1 MQLNYCYF
9 QVKIL
14 TVNLIV
20 VKFFVNATQ
29 LLLGSDENSLN
40 ELFTCSELIMESLF
54 FTYNVEVRF

>member
-1 MQLNYCYF
+1 M
-9 QVKIL
+9 

-29 LLLGSDENSLN
+29 LLLSSGENSLN
-40 ELFTCSELIMESLF
+40 GLFTYLELTIESIF